1 MKARSFQ
8 LLILAWSVPAWA
20 GCHSDHPASSSHPL
34 AVAEPCSPVPR
45 QTPVFYDD
53 TGTPSKRTPAFSEL
67 ELARVTD
74 RVATQTKDPIW
85 FIRVKPSHPG
95 GYRTATVYLVPQTQT
110 QRVREGRAYN
120 IGVDGQEVTVHSSTE
135 YIQISKQG
143 QTFTRQLILPAVSDL
158 PFSRPDLLDP
168 DSEKGAPISEEEL
181 IRIVDFI
188 RQPSTYRGALGHRMS
203 PEKMAEE
210 VQRMPILKV
219 TRWRDNISV
228 DFGYQ
233 HAPLFGYGVGV
244 TIKPTSTGYGVVG
257 WGEWLS

>member
-1 MKARSFQ
+1 
-8 LLILAWSVPAWA
+8 
-20 GCHSDHPASSSHPL
+20 L
-34 AVAEPCSPVPR
+34 AVAEPCSPAPR

-53 TGTPSKRTPAFSEL
+53 TGTPSWRAPVLSEL
-67 ELARVTD
+67 ELARIND
-74 RVATQTKDPIW
+74 KIATQAKDPIW

-95 GYRTATVYLVPQTQT
+95 GYRTATVYLVPQKQT
-110 QRVREGRAYN
+110 QRVRKGHAYD
-120 IGVDGQEVTVHSSTE
+120 IGMDRQEVRVHSSTE

-143 QTFTRQLILPAVSDL
+143 QTFTGQPTLPTVSDL

-168 DSEKGAPISEEEL
+168 NSEKGAPISEEEL
-181 IRIVDFI
+181 IRIVDFV

-203 PEKMAEE
+203 SEKMAEE
-210 VQRMPILKV
+210 VQRMPILRV

-233 HAPLFGYGVGV
+233 HGVLWGYGVAV
-244 TIKPTSTGYGVVG
+244 TIKPTSTGYEVVD